1 MPRFYLPQ
9 LLLLLWLLA
18 GCQSSRPAYYFGHR
32 PAPAPEALAAVA
44 APDSTTG
51 LGAPSPPTAATLPPR
66 STPAP
71 AGPLRPTTPRRHH
84 VPPRRLTS
92 RKRTESVLRRVQ
104 PRQPQRHLA
113 QQSGF
118 DPGPFVL
125 FLLIALVVFLIVK
138 FPVVTLIV
146 LGVVVGLLVAA
157 GLAYAIMMTTG
168 HWSFG

>member
-9 LLLLLWLLA
+9 LLLLWLLA

-44 APDSTTG
+44 PPDSATSG
-51 LGAPSPPTAATLPPR
+51 LGAPAPPTAAILPPR
-66 STPAP
+66 SAPAL
-71 AGPLRPTTPRRHH
+71 AGPLRLGTPRRHYAS
-84 VPPRRLTS
+84 PLP
-92 RKRTESVLRRVQ
+92 LRRINSQRHTETALRRGQ

-125 FLLIALVVFLIVK
+125 FLLITLVVFLIVK
-138 FPVVTLIV
+138 FPLVTLIV
-146 LGVVVGLLVAA
+146 LGV
-157 GLAYAIMMTTG
+157 LALTALGILISLTTG